1 MEPDLGVYVIK
12 NDKLVDMFSALQN
25 EMIADTNLSLV
36 VDHPVDKGSNTE
48 ECWIDWFNEYLP
60 KRYHAAKATVIDS
73 NGNKSDQIDIVLY
86 DTQYS
91 YLVCTHKGILYIPA
105 ESVYAVFEVKQ
116 KTTKSNMVYA
126 GKKAESVRSL
136 YRTSAPIPHAGGQ
149 FAPKKLHRILAGVL
163 TSGSIWKEPF
173 GSAFK
178 NCLGGYEENQRI
190 DIGCVLNKGA
200 FSFDYE
206 TKKLRTSGASES
218 LVFFFMEL
226 LAALQ
231 KMGTVPAID
240 LASYSRALTITE
252 ETV

>member
-1 MEPDLGVYVIK
+1 MGVSVIK
-12 NDKLVDMFSALQN
+12 NEKLVDVFSALQN

-73 NGNKSDQIDIVLY
+73 NGNRSDQIDVVLY

-116 KTTKSNMVYA
+116 KTSKPNMEYA
-126 GKKAESVRSL
+126 GKKAESVRAL
-136 YRTSAPIPHAGGQ
+136 HRTSAPIPHAGGE
-149 FAPKKLHRILAGVL
+149 FAPKKLHRILAGIL
-163 TSGSIWKEPF
+163 TSSSTWKEPF
-173 GSAFK
+173 GTGFK
-178 NCLGGYEENQRI
+178 NCLGVYEENQRI

-200 FSFDYE
+200 FSFNYE
-206 TKKLRTSGASES
+206 TKKLKTSGASES

-226 LAALQ
+226 LTALQ

-240 LASYSRALTITE
+240 LAAYSRALTITE

>member
-91 YLVCTHKGILYIPA
+91 YLVCTHKGIDIFLPRAYTQFLKLNRKLPSRTWCMQGKRPRALDPYIALLRQFRMLVDNLPPKN
-105 ESVYAVFEVKQ
+105 SIVY
-116 KTTKSNMVYA
+116 
-126 GKKAESVRSL
+126 L
-136 YRTSAPIPHAGGQ
+136 
-149 FAPKKLHRILAGVL
+149 
-163 TSGSIWKEPF
+163 
-173 GSAFK
+173 
-178 NCLGGYEENQRI
+178 
-190 DIGCVLNKGA
+190 
-200 FSFDYE
+200 
-206 TKKLRTSGASES
+206 
-218 LVFFFMEL
+218 LVF
-226 LAALQ
+226 
-231 KMGTVPAID
+231 
-240 LASYSRALTITE
+240 
-252 ETV
+252 